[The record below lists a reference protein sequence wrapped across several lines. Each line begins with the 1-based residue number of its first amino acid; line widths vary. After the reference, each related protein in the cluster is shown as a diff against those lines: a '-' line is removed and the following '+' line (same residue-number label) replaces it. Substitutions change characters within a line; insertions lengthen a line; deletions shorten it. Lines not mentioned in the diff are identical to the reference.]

1 MVDPKAA
8 LIFLGA
14 YADRLLKFDWKRL
27 VPHGRLEKYSYGA
40 AGIEFTMPWGR
51 EGFGLGL
58 GLGVIDVWV
67 GWPRAEENLHTE
79 DCKHEVQVEEK
90 QPSLVD

>member
-1 MVDPKAA
+1 MDLQFLQALLGTTVDKMKKFDYRR
-8 LIFLGA
+8 LIPRAHAEKYA
-14 YADRLLKFDWKRL
+14 YA
-27 VPHGRLEKYSYGA
+27 V
-40 AGIEFTMPWGR
+40 AGIEVTWPWSK

-67 GWPRAEENLHTE
+67 GWPHPEENLHTE
-79 DCKHEVQVEEK
+79 DCKHGTAQVEEK